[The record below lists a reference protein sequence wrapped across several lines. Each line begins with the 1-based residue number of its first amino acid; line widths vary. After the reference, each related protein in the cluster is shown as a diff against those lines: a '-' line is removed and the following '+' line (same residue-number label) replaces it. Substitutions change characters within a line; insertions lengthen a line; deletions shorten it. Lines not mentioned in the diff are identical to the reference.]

1 MAEEF
6 FIPQLGQTVE
16 EVVLVKWL
24 VPDGAQVSRGQEV
37 MEVETDKATFPVE
50 SNAKGY
56 IHIGPYKEGDVIPV
70 LTVVAMIGNQEDQFQ
85 VATDEVESNHTAD
98 NQATDLKEDNSS
110 IVDRAG
116 CCFHSIRIAPRSEV
130 GRREE
135 G

>member
-70 LTVVAMIGNQEDQFQ
+70 LTVVAMIGKPEDQFQ
-85 VATDEVESNHTAD
+85 VAPGQVESNHTAD
-98 NQATDLKEDNSS
+98 NQATGLRKITLN
-110 IVDRAG
+110 R
-116 CCFHSIRIAPRSEV
+116 
-130 GRREE
+130 
-135 G
+135 